1 MMQSRWRSAAVT
13 QWALTHGGALI
24 ACFLFLLA
32 GLAVLDHYG
41 AAGDEAYQRNLV
53 INTAGYVLHG
63 DKTLLQ
69 THDRFYGAAFE
80 LPLFLLTERIL
91 GLEDPR
97 DIHLGRH
104 LLSHLFFIV
113 GGFFCYLLAAR
124 LFDNRLLALFVMLLF
139 LLSPRLYAHSF
150 VNTKDLPFLSMFAI
164 VLFFVHRAF
173 RKESVRAFLLCG
185 VLAGLLIN
193 LRVMGA
199 TLVIAVLAFRG
210 WDFFLASRG
219 EEEREERKRILATGG
234 VFALA
239 SLVALCVSLP
249 YLWGNP
255 VLRLVE
261 MFVVLANHPN
271 IVYELFG
278 GLVFASTEL
287 PWDYALRWFAMT
299 TPPPTLLLGLLGMGV
314 VCHGLVARRALARPV
329 AFWRDAPLRFGCLLA
344 ACFVLPLA
352 AIMLLRPAL
361 YDGWRQVYFLH
372 VPFCLLA
379 GFALAWLSKLQIQ
392 GLRKGAVNGLAYALT
407 AAGLC
412 VVVFQ
417 MARIHPH
424 QQVYF
429 NFLADREI
437 PEGLRG
443 QYETDYWNLSLRQGY
458 EYILRHYPAAAINM
472 RPRGFPLFDKGGN
485 EINQNVE
492 MLPARARS
500 RFTYDPNQDPDFYLG
515 GNALQPPP
523 GVPRNDFLPVIH
535 RIKVYDNTIMTLST
549 PDLSRIDPAVA
560 DEYRA
565 LQRAATAGE
574 PAARAGG
581 YGVYRRGNQLAWVK
595 EQCQPGDLMPPF
607 WLAFYPADASHLPRH
622 RREEGYV
629 NAGARGVRVDGKCL
643 AARRLPDYP
652 LARVRLGQ
660 RSRDGEALWEARV
673 DFNEQGGPLGADP
686 LGFTLGRGANSL
698 GEDELGP

>member
-1 MMQSRWRSAAVT
+1 MT
-13 QWALTHGGALI
+13 QWGITHGGALI

-32 GLAVLDHYG
+32 GLAILDHYG

-53 INTAGYVLHG
+53 INTLGYVLHG

-80 LPLFLLTERIL
+80 LPLLLLTERVL

-104 LLSHLFFIV
+104 FLSHLFFIV

-124 LFDNRLLALFVMLLF
+124 LFDNRLLALFTMLLF

-173 RKESVRAFLLCG
+173 RQESVRAFLLCG

-199 TLVIAVLAFRG
+199 TLVVVVLAFRG

-219 EEEREERKRILATGG
+219 EEGREERKQILATGG

-239 SLVALCVSLP
+239 SLVVLCVSLP

-261 MFVVLANHPN
+261 MFAVLANHPN

-278 GLVFASTEL
+278 GRVFASTAL
-287 PWDYALRWFAMT
+287 PWDYAPRWFAMT
-299 TPPPTLLLGLLGMGV
+299 TPPLTLLLGLLGMGA
-314 VCHGLVARRALARPV
+314 VCQGLVARRTLTRP
-329 AFWRDAPLRFGCLLA
+329 APIRRGDPLYFGCLLA
-344 ACFVLPLA
+344 SCFVLPLV

-379 GFALAWLSKLQIQ
+379 GFGLAWLSKLQIRGARQ
-392 GLRKGAVNGLAYALT
+392 GGVKGLVYALT

-417 MARIHPH
+417 MARLHPH

-429 NFLADREI
+429 NFLADRET

-458 EYILRHYPAAAINM
+458 EYILQRSPAAAINM
-472 RPRGFPLFDKGGN
+472 RPRGFPLFDKDGD

-492 MLPARARS
+492 MLPATARS
-500 RFTYDPNQDPDFYLG
+500 RFTYDPNRDPDFYLG
-515 GNALQPPP
+515 GNALHPPP
-523 GVPRNDFLPVIH
+523 GVPRSDFLPVIH
-535 RIKVYDNTIMTLST
+535 RIKVYNNAIMTVST
-549 PDLSRIDPAVA
+549 PDLDRVDPAVA
-560 DEYRA
+560 EAYRV
-565 LQRAATAGE
+565 LHRVTTAGE
-574 PAARAGG
+574 PAAQAGG
-581 YGVYRRGNQLAWVK
+581 YAVYKRGNQLAWVK
-595 EQCQPGDLMPPF
+595 EQCQPGDLMPPY

-622 RREEGYV
+622 RRAEGYV
-629 NAGARGVRVDGKCL
+629 RAGARGVRIDGKCL

-652 LARVRLGQ
+652 LARARLGQ

-673 DFNEQGGPLGADP
+673 DF
-686 LGFTLGRGANSL
+686 
-698 GEDELGP
+698 

>member
-1 MMQSRWRSAAVT
+1 MTHRRQRSAAT
-13 QWALTHGGALI
+13 AQWALTHGGALI

-32 GLAVLDHYG
+32 ALAVLDHYG

-69 THDRFYGAAFE
+69 THDRFYGVAFE
-80 LPLFLLTERIL
+80 LPLFLLTERLL

-124 LFDNRLLALFVMLLF
+124 LFDNRLLALLTMLLF

-173 RKESVRAFLLCG
+173 RQESIRAFLLCG

-199 TLVIAVLAFRG
+199 TLVVAVLALRG

-219 EEEREERKRILATGG
+219 EEGEEERKRILATGG

-239 SLVALCVSLP
+239 TLAALCLSLP

-255 VLRLVE
+255 VLRLAE

-271 IVYELFG
+271 VVYELFG
-278 GLVFASTEL
+278 GQVFASTEL

-299 TPPPTLLLGLLGMGV
+299 TPPPTLLLGMLGLGV
-314 VCHGLVARRALARPV
+314 VCHGLIARRALARPAPV
-329 AFWRDAPLRFGCLLA
+329 RRDDTLHFGCLLA
-344 ACFVLPLA
+344 ACFILPLA

-379 GFALAWLSKLQIQ
+379 SFALAWLSKLQIR
-392 GLRKGAVNGLAYALT
+392 GARKGVVNSLACALT

-429 NFLADREI
+429 NFLADREP
-437 PEGLRG
+437 PESLRG

-458 EYILRHYPAAAINM
+458 EHILRRSSAAAINM

-492 MLPARARS
+492 MLPATARS
-500 RFTYDPNQDPDFYLG
+500 RFTYDPNRDPDFYLG

-549 PDLSRIDPAVA
+549 PDLSQVDPRVA
-560 DEYRA
+560 DSYRA

-581 YGVYRRGNQLAWVK
+581 YGIYRRGNQLAWVK

-629 NAGARGVRVDGKCL
+629 KAGARGVRVDGKCL

-652 LARVRLGQ
+652 LARARLGQ
-660 RSRDGEALWEARV
+660 RGRDGAVLWEARV
-673 DFNEQGGPLGADP
+673 DFNERGGP
-686 LGFTLGRGANSL
+686 
-698 GEDELGP
+698 

>member
-1 MMQSRWRSAAVT
+1 MMQNRWRSAAVP
-13 QWALTHGGALI
+13 QWVLTHGGALI

-53 INTAGYVLHG
+53 INTASYVLHG

-97 DIHLGRH
+97 HIHLGRH

-150 VNTKDLPFLSMFAI
+150 VNTKDLPFLSMFAM

-173 RKESVRAFLLCG
+173 CKESVRAFLLCG

-199 TLVIAVLAFRG
+199 TLVVAVLVFRG
-210 WDFFLASRG
+210 WDFFLASNG
-219 EEEREERKRILATGG
+219 EEGREERKRILATGG

-255 VLRLVE
+255 VLRLAE

-278 GLVFASTEL
+278 GQVFASTEL

-314 VCHGLVARRALARPV
+314 VCHGLIARRALARS
-329 AFWRDAPLRFGCLLA
+329 WRDDPLRFGCLLA
-344 ACFVLPLA
+344 TCFVLPLA

-379 GFALAWLSKLQIQ
+379 GFALAWLSKLQIR
-392 GLRKGAVNGLAYALT
+392 GPRKGVVNGLAYALT

-429 NFLADREI
+429 NFLADRKT

-458 EYILRHYPAAAINM
+458 EHILRHYPAAAINM

-492 MLPARARS
+492 MLPARVRS
-500 RFTYDPNQDPDFYLG
+500 LFTYDPNRDPDFYLG

-523 GVPRNDFLPVIH
+523 GVPRSDFLPVIH

-549 PDLSRIDPAVA
+549 PDLSRVAPAVA

-565 LQRAATAGE
+565 LQQAATAGE

-607 WLAFYPADASHLPRH
+607 WLAFYPADAGHLPRH

-686 LGFTLGRGANSL
+686 LGFTLGRDANSL